1 MEKRGGNCAG
11 RLAGAQHAGV
21 LQAGKHLLRATA
33 AYFFGNGQS
42 LVDTRADGGSSQ
54 IIANEPEAGE
64 LRAKLVDSGQAVA
77 ITEGVLRQGAR
88 AKGDILKNGRAGE
101 GEPRRKFTVEE

>member
-1 MEKRGGNCAG
+1 MGNRVGNCAG
-11 RLAGAQHAGV
+11 RLAGAQHAAL

-64 LRAKLVDSGQAVA
+64 LRAKLVDSGQPAPRTQRSPRPPPPPTFCIA
-77 ITEGVLRQGAR
+77 TES
-88 AKGDILKNGRAGE
+88 
-101 GEPRRKFTVEE
+101 PP